1 MDSAEAGSNPERDS
15 NGSLGGFMIGM
26 NSTGQ
31 HRQHGF
37 MLLMACVLSFA
48 ALLFAVDFSAPNDKA
63 SDDTS
68 RSLPKM
74 LAARQAESTPTA
86 PIRQQSAPA
95 SQPMRAILIE
105 AIAAKVKAAYPL
117 GGDTAL
123 AVTGT
128 GLSFAN
134 AKSAEAERGFQRFPA
149 AQQYFGFAR
158 APPVGA

>member
-48 ALLFAVDFSAPNDKA
+48 ALLFAVDFSAPNDKV

-105 AIAAKVKAAYPL
+105 AIAAKIKAAYPL

-134 AKSAEAERGFQRFPA
+134 AKSAEAARGFQHFAA

>member
-1 MDSAEAGSNPERDS
+1 MNSAETGSNPERDS
-15 NGSLGGFMIGM
+15 NESLGSFMIGM

-48 ALLFAVDFSAPNDKA
+48 ALLFAVDFSALNDKTGG
-63 SDDTS
+63 DTS
-68 RSLPKM
+68 RSLHKM

-86 PIRQQSAPA
+86 PVRQQSAPA
-95 SQPMRAILIE
+95 PQPMRAILVE
-105 AIAAKVKAAYPL
+105 AMAAKIKAAFPL

-123 AVTGT
+123 AVARAGHP
-128 GLSFAN
+128 FAN
-134 AKSAEAERGFQRFPA
+134 AKSAEAGRDFQHFTA

-158 APPVGA
+158 APPVSA